1 MSPAI
6 KGELSMS
13 TNDPDI
19 QNIAAGTSE
28 GDCGI
33 AGNSVLGAPP
43 DPPVD
48 RTGANG
54 AESVPPDDTGLAT
67 GTEDDPG
74 YDSVRPTGGSIDR
87 EPGA

>member
-1 MSPAI
+1 
-6 KGELSMS
+6 MS
-13 TNDPDI
+13 TNDPDT
-19 QNIAAGTSE
+19 QNSAADTS
-28 GDCGI
+28 GGGGI
-33 AGNSVLGAPP
+33 AGNSVLGGLP

-67 GTEDDPG
+67 GAEDDPG